1 MKNLNFFDVLVILF
15 SWAGA
20 ATVTYFTRDAF
31 VAIIC
36 IAAAY
41 YLAKWVILKGQSE
54 PSDPQNKAE

>member
-1 MKNLNFFDVLVILF
+1 VKNLNFFDVLAILF

-20 ATVTYFTRDAF
+20 AAVAYFVKDAL

-54 PSDPQNKAE
+54 PENKSE